1 MNARLSLLLAF
12 LTLSSAALAQE
23 APTNSAP
30 NSSQLNIIVPPAAIS
45 ADNAN
50 NSLSPVRPNVALTT
64 NALLGFINSEP
75 IFANDLFRP
84 IDSELHSLA
93 TNCRDL
99 SDFRTQAR
107 AAIQRQIQS
116 QIQET
121 LVISAAR
128 AALTDEEKKGLDMYM
143 ATRRSELLSQ
153 HGGSQALAD
162 EALRAEGTTF
172 EKKLEDERTNTIVKI
187 YMRRELTPKIVVT
200 RQMVLDEYERTRHT
214 EDAEVEL
221 FTLTLRVSRWLRQP
235 GENGKLGPVNPNP
248 TEPQIAQAE
257 HMALKQADDIVDQLR
272 HGADFARLVEDNSQD
287 DNANYGG
294 RRPNVKRGSIINSA
308 LEDAVFALPANTVG
322 EPLLLK
328 DPDFHK
334 ETVIV
339 YKVGQ
344 KKEAR
349 TIPFSEAQ
357 NDIYHALE
365 HKQYNDLAAE
375 YTQKLYR
382 QGAVEAIDRMINIAV
397 DVAVAR
403 YASE

>member
-1 MNARLSLLLAF
+1 MNARLFPILAL
-12 LTLSSAALAQE
+12 LTLASAAIAQE
-23 APTNSAP
+23 STSDSSSPAPKFG
-30 NSSQLNIIVPPAAIS
+30 IIVPPAAIPS
-45 ADNAN
+45 DNTNA
-50 NSLSPVRPNVALTT
+50 LSPVRPNVALTT

-75 IFANDLFRP
+75 IFANELFRP
-84 IDSELHSLA
+84 IDSELRSLA
-93 TNCRDL
+93 SNCRDIA
-99 SDFRTQAR
+99 DFRTQAR
-107 AAIQRQIQS
+107 AAIQRQVQS
-116 QIQET
+116 LIQET
-121 LVISAAR
+121 LVISAAK

-143 ATRRSELLSQ
+143 ATQRSKLLSD

-162 EALRAEGTTF
+162 EALHAQGTSF
-172 EKKLEDERTNTIVKI
+172 EKKLDDDRTAMIVRI
-187 YMRRELTPKIVVT
+187 YMHRELYPKIVVT
-200 RQMVLDEYERTRHT
+200 RQMVLDEYDRSKHS

-221 FTLTLRVSRWLRQP
+221 FTITLRVSRWLRQP

-248 TEPQIAQAE
+248 TQPQIAQAE

-272 HGADFARLVEDNSQD
+272 KGADFARLVEDNSQD

-308 LEDAVFALPANTVG
+308 LEDAVFALPANSVG

-339 YKVGQ
+339 YKVGE

-357 NDIYHALE
+357 KDIYAALE
-365 HKQYNDLAAE
+365 RKQYLELAGE
-375 YTQKLYR
+375 YTKKLYR
-382 QGAVEAIDRMINIAV
+382 QGAVEAIDRMINVAV